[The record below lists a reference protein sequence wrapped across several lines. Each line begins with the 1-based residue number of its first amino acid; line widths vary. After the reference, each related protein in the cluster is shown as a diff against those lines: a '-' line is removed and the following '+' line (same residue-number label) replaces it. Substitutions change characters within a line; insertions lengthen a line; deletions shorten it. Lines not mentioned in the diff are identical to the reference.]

1 MVISWH
7 AVFCYALIS
16 SSYETG
22 PTVSKNSTLQ
32 GKCEKRKF
40 IRGKALGSA
49 LMGAEG
55 QGRDR
60 KGGLKRGSVAP
71 GGMGL

>member
-1 MVISWH
+1 M
-7 AVFCYALIS
+7 FCYVLIS

-22 PTVSKNSTLQ
+22 PAVSKNSTLQ
-32 GKCEKRKF
+32 EKCEQRKF

-60 KGGLKRGSVAP
+60 KGGLKRGSAAL